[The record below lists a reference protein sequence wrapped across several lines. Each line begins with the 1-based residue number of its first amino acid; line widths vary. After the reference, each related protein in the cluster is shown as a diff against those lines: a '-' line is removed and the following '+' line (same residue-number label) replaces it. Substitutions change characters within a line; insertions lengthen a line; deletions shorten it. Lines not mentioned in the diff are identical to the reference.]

1 MSKIYCDHA
10 PPALPASWP
19 IRRRL
24 VGRPAD
30 PIGRK
35 LAGRPLL
42 LAAQAIGRQLA
53 GYTGRPAAWPIGS
66 QLAGRLARPL
76 SRSTDCQRP
85 CLKIKSCVEFWPRTE
100 GMGTCDSL
108 STTSPRVYPA
118 KMLGFFYLLFI
129 YYSFTIPFSNPN
141 AMVFF
146 YLLFKSM
153 I

>member
-1 MSKIYCDHA
+1 M
-10 PPALPASWP
+10 
-19 IRRRL
+19 
-24 VGRPAD
+24 
-30 PIGRK
+30 
-35 LAGRPLL
+35 
-42 LAAQAIGRQLA
+42 IGRQLA
-53 GYTGRPAAWPIGS
+53 GYTGGLAARPVGS
-66 QLAGRLARPL
+66 QLAGRLAWPL

-118 KMLGFFYLLFI
+118 KMLGLFYLLFI

-141 AMVFF
+141 VMSFF

-153 I
+153 TWMELTNPESY